1 MILDDFQFWGL
12 RGVSLGDIPMELVML
27 YCSNIFDWLFTLWN
41 MSNSIFPAIEITIL
55 FSVPMLE
62 QVKQ

>member
-1 MILDDFQFWGL
+1 MILDVFQLRGL

-27 YCSNIFDWLFTLWN
+27 YCSYIFEWLFTLGN
-41 MSNSIFPAIEITIL
+41 VSNSIFPAIEIPIL